1 MELLEKVKQRLFSQ
15 IDILDPGLSKE
26 VVREKILNI
35 LSEIERKE
43 KRLIMSEEVNEILQ
57 AINDELFGYSVL
69 TPLIT
74 DPTITEIMING
85 PFQIYVEVNGRKKL
99 SGVQFSSYQ
108 HLMQV
113 LEKMLHH
120 SFRRVD
126 EMNPFTDFSLPDGSR
141 VNVIIPPVSRSGP
154 VITIR
159 KFLRSFNSIED
170 LVESG
175 SLTKEMGEFLISAI
189 KARLNIVFSGATGAG
204 KTTTL
209 SVLLHYLDPE
219 ERVIVIEDT
228 AELII
233 KHPHVVRLEARYANI
248 EGKGEITIR
257 DLFRNSLRMRPDR
270 IVIGEVRGEES
281 LDMLQAIASGHK
293 GSLAVLHADNP
304 RDAIARLETMVVIYN
319 EEIPLWLVQKQIA
332 QGIDLIVQQERMKDG
347 VRRITYITEVLG
359 ADGNEVLLQDIFR
372 FDQEGINEDGSV
384 RGKWTK
390 LNKEPQIT
398 EKMRKMGVEV
408 KPEWFYDASPSG
420 N

>member
-15 IDILDPGLSKE
+15 VDILDSSLSE
-26 VVREKILNI
+26 DVVRAKVMDILT
-35 LSEIERKE
+35 EIEKRE
-43 KRLIMSEEVNEILQ
+43 KRIVMPNEAEAVWQ
-57 AINDELFGYSVL
+57 AIRDELFGYSVL

-85 PFQIYVEVNGRKKL
+85 PYQVYVEINGKKHL
-99 SGVQFSSYQ
+99 SSVKFVSEQ
-108 HLMQV
+108 HLMRV
-113 LEKMLHH
+113 LEKMLQY

-126 EMNPFTDFSLPDGSR
+126 EMNPYTDFSLPDGSR
-141 VNVIIPPVSRSGP
+141 VNVIIPPVSRTGP

-159 KFLRSFNSIED
+159 KFLRSFNSVED
-170 LVESG
+170 LISAG
-175 SLTKEMGEFLISAI
+175 SLTREMGEFLIAAI
-189 KARLNIVFSGATGAG
+189 KAKLNIVFSGATGAG

-219 ERVIVIEDT
+219 ERLVVIEDT

-233 KHPHVVRLEARYANI
+233 EHPHVVRLEARYSNI

-304 RDAIARLETMVVIYN
+304 SDAIARLETMVVIYN

-347 VRRITYITEVLG
+347 VRRITYITEVQG
-359 ADGNEVLLQDIFR
+359 ADGNEVVLQDIFR
-372 FDQEGINEDGSV
+372 FEQQGINEDGSV
-384 RGKWTK
+384 MGYWQK
-390 LNKEPQIT
+390 LGREPKVA
-398 EKMRKMGVEV
+398 EKMKKMGVKI
-408 KPEWFYDASPSG
+408 KPEWFNDVVS
-420 N
+420 

>member
-1 MELLEKVKQRLFSQ
+1 MDLLEKVKQKLFNQ
-15 IDILDPGLSKE
+15 VDILDSSLNEDLVKAK
-26 VVREKILNI
+26 VMDILA
-35 LSEIERKE
+35 EIEKKE
-43 KRLIMSEEVNEILQ
+43 KRIVMPNEAEAVWQ
-57 AINDELFGYSVL
+57 AIRDELFGYSVL

-74 DPTITEIMING
+74 DPIITEIMING
-85 PFQIYVEVNGRKKL
+85 PSQVYVEINGKKRL
-99 SGVQFSSYQ
+99 SSVKFVSEQ
-108 HLMQV
+108 HLMRV
-113 LEKMLHH
+113 LEKMLQY

-126 EMNPFTDFSLPDGSR
+126 EMNPYTDFSLPDGSR

-170 LVESG
+170 LISAN
-175 SLTKEMGEFLISAI
+175 SLTREMGEFLVSAI
-189 KARLNIVFSGATGAG
+189 KSRLNIVFSGATGAG

-209 SVLLHYLDPE
+209 SVLLNYLDPE
-219 ERVIVIEDT
+219 ERLVVIEDT

-233 KHPHVVRLEARYANI
+233 DHPHVVRLEARYSNI
-248 EGKGEITIR
+248 EGRGEVTIR

-304 RDAIARLETMVVIYN
+304 VDAIARLETMVVIYN

-347 VRRITYITEVLG
+347 VRRITYITEVQG
-359 ADGNEVLLQDIFR
+359 ADGNEVVLQDIFR
-372 FDQEGINEDGSV
+372 FEQEGVNEDGSV
-384 RGKWTK
+384 RGYWQK
-390 LNKEPQIT
+390 LGREPNVA
-398 EKMRKMGVEV
+398 EKMKKMGVKI
-408 KPEWFYDASPSG
+408 KPEWFSDVVS
-420 N
+420 